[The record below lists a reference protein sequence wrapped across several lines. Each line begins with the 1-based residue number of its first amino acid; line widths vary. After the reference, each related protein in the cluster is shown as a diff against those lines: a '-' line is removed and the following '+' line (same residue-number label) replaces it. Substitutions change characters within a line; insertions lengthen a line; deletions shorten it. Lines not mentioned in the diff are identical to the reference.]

1 MRVTPSTSVAEYSNV
16 WSFTIPVT
24 ENLPLYP
31 VSSNPPVLVVL
42 LTLKILTK
50 LPMFSWCGISAVTVT
65 IPALPAIHVLINLGF
80 LSKSWSVAAPILTL
94 VESASFL
101 NAVEL
106 DSCMINVSAGS
117 FALSASFGTTI
128 LTLYNFSSKLLESST
143 LSRKVLSDVA
153 VKTETPFVFNAL

>member
-31 VSSNPPVLVVL
+31 VLSNPPVLVVL

-50 LPMFSWCGISAVTVT
+50 LPVFNWCGISAVTVT

-80 LSKSWSVAAPILTL
+80 LSKSWSVAPILTL

-106 DSCMINVSAGS
+106 DSCIINVSAGS

>member
-1 MRVTPSTSVAEYSNV
+1 M
-16 WSFTIPVT
+16 
-24 ENLPLYP
+24 
-31 VSSNPPVLVVL
+31 LVVL

-50 LPMFSWCGISAVTVT
+50 LPVFNWCGISAVTVT

-80 LSKSWSVAAPILTL
+80 LSKSWSVAPILTL

-106 DSCMINVSAGS
+106 DSCIINVSAGS